1 MKKAILAAS
10 LLLVGGLAFGP
21 SAKANY
27 VLDLTQVGSNVVVN
41 GSGTIDLTGL
51 TYVATSGPSVS
62 FLDPSYGTVTTGS
75 AGATPEDFTGFTGPT
90 TFGTGATLRLA
101 AAVGT
106 MSESTARR
114 STASRHCLPCQMATS
129 PAVCCRAAQFLTMR
143 RSRASALRPAPT
155 CGRGEQPRTVA
166 SRSLHPCHPCPNP
179 ARLRCSAPPLS
190 SPSAAAAVGAPE
202 EIDN

>member
-90 TFGTGATLRLA
+90 TFGTGGYTKASSGSGDYVGIDGK
-101 AAVGT
+101 AVD
-106 MSESTARR
+106 
-114 STASRHCLPCQMATS
+114 
-129 PAVCCRAAQFLTMR
+129 
-143 RSRASALRPAPT
+143 
-155 CGRGEQPRTVA
+155 
-166 SRSLHPCHPCPNP
+166 SL
-179 ARLRCSAPPLS
+179 PPLLAVPDGYVSGGSLS
-190 SPSAAAAVGAPE
+190 SSAIFDNETLASLGVTPGTYVWTWGGAPDGSFTVIASVSSVPE
-202 EIDN
+202 PGSLALFGTALVLAIGGSRRRRA